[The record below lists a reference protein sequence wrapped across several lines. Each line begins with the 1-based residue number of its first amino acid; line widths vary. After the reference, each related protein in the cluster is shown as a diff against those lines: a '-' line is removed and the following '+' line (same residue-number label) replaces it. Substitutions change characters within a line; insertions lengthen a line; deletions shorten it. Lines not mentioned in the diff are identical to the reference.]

1 MTQSCQWL
9 ALTFKTHKGRDVVM
23 SEICG
28 RNSWRHTDMK
38 SFDLLPGSHLKVG
51 NSFTIRIWL
60 KGNYIILK
68 RLGGLQWINNLLFE
82 VGQYVHT
89 LNGSVMIL
97 LFLSLAILCVCVA
110 VKEMKHLLS
119 LFKTNS
125 QDVGWKNWKREDKY
139 WTEFEGR
146 PDHLCPRAEHLALVL
161 VDIEAVFVVLGCTFP
176 LGMLGNVRHVVQAG
190 VRGVLTILPRRPSP
204 LLG

>member
-1 MTQSCQWL
+1 
-9 ALTFKTHKGRDVVM
+9 
-23 SEICG
+23 
-28 RNSWRHTDMK
+28 MK

-60 KGNYIILK
+60 KGNYII
-68 RLGGLQWINNLLFE
+68 LGGLQWINNLLFE

-125 QDVGWKNWKREDKY
+125 QDVGWKN
-139 WTEFEGR
+139 
-146 PDHLCPRAEHLALVL
+146 
-161 VDIEAVFVVLGCTFP
+161 
-176 LGMLGNVRHVVQAG
+176 
-190 VRGVLTILPRRPSP
+190 
-204 LLG
+204 